1 MQWHSAARTSITTAT
16 TTTASPKQA
25 KPRVASALA
34 PTLTNWRL
42 GALGPVVW
50 SGGRRRS
57 RRRLWTLE
65 VLILSSSFLQLHSS
79 ASTLGQPFPRL
90 PSQARRCGFSLCLS
104 RHAHPRHLC
113 FRSQPVRFKLISNSF
128 ISVFCS
134 LFGFRITSLRDPFIS
149 ETIPFFIPL

>member
-1 MQWHSAARTSITTAT
+1 MALSSKDFDNNCNNNYGITKTSETKGSFRSGTDAHKL
-16 TTTASPKQA
+16 AS
-25 KPRVASALA
+25 R
-34 PTLTNWRL
+34 
-42 GALGPVVW
+42 ALGPVVW
-50 SGGRRRS
+50 SGDRRRS